1 MGGTSWNQTKH
12 LGPEVPSLCDF
23 LPSCNRFSRVLPNRL
38 SIPNDGYAFIYDLK
52 SFTSNLLEVRH
63 FLWCLGEYCE
73 DYEIPVMDSQEGV
86 HHVNLKML
94 IQMLAENCN
103 GPEYTSG
110 FTSPINVSG
119 THKIAGML
127 GVYGNIAM
135 ATFLHAAVLLQLF
148 DNEDHLNVVGDDG
161 VACILPD
168 QEEML
173 VFTIGLLGTLEMSK
187 VYRSNESGCLHL
199 KKSIIQV
206 SNHLISI
213 SNIPFPS
220 LEYCLHEEQI
230 DPRYPFISEMSYDDR
245 RTASAS
251 SYLSFI
257 SSINPQRCNDR
268 DLEFLEKFP
277 CWYYTNYGLPMSGHV
292 PQISGNNT
300 LGFVPPALPL
310 MYDKSLEY
318 GLRLHYSGTA
328 ILPVREVKAFEKE
341 DLEKEQFYANSAP
354 HLTYL
359 EKLGYF
365 SRETPSYVVFG
376 IDGFDAL
383 YKEYTLRLKK
393 LYLYKR
399 INRIPLRFT

>member
-1 MGGTSWNQTKH
+1 
-12 LGPEVPSLCDF
+12 
-23 LPSCNRFSRVLPNRL
+23 
-38 SIPNDGYAFIYDLK
+38 
-52 SFTSNLLEVRH
+52 
-63 FLWCLGEYCE
+63 
-73 DYEIPVMDSQEGV
+73 
-86 HHVNLKML
+86 
-94 IQMLAENCN
+94 
-103 GPEYTSG
+103 
-110 FTSPINVSG
+110 
-119 THKIAGML
+119 
-127 GVYGNIAM
+127 
-135 ATFLHAAVLLQLF
+135 
-148 DNEDHLNVVGDDG
+148 
-161 VACILPD
+161 
-168 QEEML
+168 
-173 VFTIGLLGTLEMSK
+173 
-187 VYRSNESGCLHL
+187 
-199 KKSIIQV
+199 
-206 SNHLISI
+206 
-213 SNIPFPS
+213 
-220 LEYCLHEEQI
+220 
-230 DPRYPFISEMSYDDR
+230 
-245 RTASAS
+245 
-251 SYLSFI
+251 
-257 SSINPQRCNDR
+257 
-268 DLEFLEKFP
+268 
-277 CWYYTNYGLPMSGHV
+277 MSGHV